1 MNILAIGAHPA
12 DVFDLSGGTLANFAS
27 QGHGVYL
34 SIVTH
39 GAYSHSQ
46 LLTKKDQK
54 QAVAEIIAL
63 KRKECEEASRHIGV
77 KETRYLEFDD
87 EPFIPSRKMVL
98 VLGEYVREVCPDIVI
113 THHPKEYG
121 HPDHPVVGE
130 LALRS
135 LKAAERWLEGSSRVP
150 HPIKRVYFFGTQFRG
165 ICAKLGSGVVAADF
179 VVDVGPSIEKKKK
192 AIAAFQSQS
201 FQGAQYEERWVAERL
216 DRIEGHFGFT
226 NGLKYAEEFIS
237 LTPQIVSLL
246 PCN

>member
-12 DVFDLSGGTLANFAS
+12 DVFDLAGGTLANFAT
-27 QGHGVYL
+27 QGHDVYL

-39 GAYSHSQ
+39 GAYSHAQ
-46 LLTKKDQK
+46 MLTVKDQK

-63 KRKECEEASRHIGV
+63 KKKECDLASQHIGL
-77 KETRYLEFDD
+77 KESRYLDFDD
-87 EPFIPSRKMVL
+87 EPFIPNRKMVL
-98 VLGEYVREVCPDIVI
+98 VLGEYIREVCPDIVI

-130 LALRS
+130 IVLRS
-135 LKAAERWLEGSSRVP
+135 LKAAERWLEGSSRSP
-150 HPIKRVYFFGTQFRG
+150 HPMKRVYFFGTQFRG
-165 ICAKLGSGVVAADF
+165 ICAKLGSAVVAADF
-179 VVDVGPSIEKKKK
+179 VVDITSSIEKKKK

-201 FQGAQYEERWVAERL
+201 FKGAQYEESWVSERVEK
-216 DRIEGHFGFT
+216 IEGYFGFT

-246 PCN
+246 P